1 VTNLIVWQSLWNTDI
16 PELDQHHIAMVDQLN
31 RLVEILRQ
39 PAGTDGRQQKVEDT
53 VNRYLR
59 ITREH
64 FEWEEQQ
71 MRDTDFPGYARHKR
85 DHTMLLAEVNQLLAD
100 IKHTQFS
107 IDTATLRALKHW
119 VIAHITLGDRS
130 YAEYCSAIAQTAGD
144 P

>member
-1 VTNLIVWQSLWNTDI
+1 MTNLIVWQSPWNTNI
-16 PELDQHHIAMVDQLN
+16 PELDKHHIAMVDQLN

-39 PAGTDGRQQKVEDT
+39 PAGTPGRQKKVEDT

-85 DHTMLLAEVNQLLAD
+85 DHTMLLGELNQLLAD
-100 IKHTQFS
+100 IRCKQS
-107 IDTATLRALKHW
+107 SVDDKTLRALKHW
-119 VIAHITLGDRS
+119 VLAHITLGDRA
-130 YAEYCSAIAQTAGD
+130 YAEHCDSIGQTASGG
-144 P
+144 